1 MFGSLV
7 KAAAL
12 GALTLL
18 LGASTTVQAKAN
30 GIDTDVHSLR
40 AFTLE
45 LPYVDE
51 GFQMRNYDFGG
62 DAIVNTLS
70 RIRLTPDLQSR
81 MGWVWSTTPLPD
93 DYWKVEFE
101 IKVGGKGGYLYG
113 DGMGFFVTKERASPG
128 PVFGNRDYFHGL
140 GVLFDTYPN
149 GKHDFSTPFVMGMVG
164 DGKTAYDGAHDGD
177 ANRLG
182 MCEAY
187 FRNLNNPTKVAVT
200 YYKGRFVNV
209 QLQLQPKDKW
219 INCFTINNATLPTGS
234 YLGFTALTGDI
245 SDNHDLISVRA
256 ETLRSEALE
265 NYNFSPDM
273 GVPAA
278 PTISGASF
286 LGTVVK
292 LLLVVGVCV
301 GAFVGYRKYSA
312 DSARRF

>member
-1 MFGSLV
+1 MATSPV
-7 KAAAL
+7 AH
-12 GALTLL
+12 
-18 LGASTTVQAKAN
+18 AKAS
-30 GIDTDVHSLR
+30 GIDTNVHSLR
-40 AFTLE
+40 GFTLE

-51 GFQMRNYDFGG
+51 GFQMRNYDYGG

-70 RIRLTPDLQSR
+70 HIRLTPDSPSR

-149 GKHDFSTPFVMGMVG
+149 GKHDFSTPFVMGMIG

-177 ANRLG
+177 ANRRG

-187 FRNLNNPTKVAVT
+187 FRNLKSPTKVSVT

-209 QLQLQPKDKW
+209 QIQLQPKDQW
-219 INCFTINNATLPTGS
+219 MNCFTITNVTLPDGS

-245 SDNHDLISVRA
+245 SDNHDIISVRA
-256 ETLRSEALE
+256 ETLRAEALE

-273 GVPAA
+273 GIPVA
-278 PTISGASF
+278 PKISGGTFFGTFFKF
-286 LGTVVK
+286 L
-292 LLLVVGVCV
+292 LFAGVCA
-301 GAFVGYRKYSA
+301 GAYVGYKKYSTE
-312 DSARRF
+312 SARRF

>member
-1 MFGSLV
+1 MFGTFT
-7 KAAAL
+7 KAAL
-12 GALTLL
+12 GVLSLL
-18 LGASTTVQAKAN
+18 AVASPAVQAKAK
-30 GIDTDVHSLR
+30 GIETNVHSLR
-40 AFTLE
+40 GFTLE

-51 GFQMRNYDFGG
+51 GFQMRNYDYGG

-70 RIRLTPDLQSR
+70 HIRLTADSPSR
-81 MGWVWSTTPLPD
+81 MGWVWSTAPLPD

-149 GKHDFSTPFVMGMVG
+149 GKHDFSTPFVMGMIG

-177 ANRLG
+177 ANRQG

-187 FRNLNNPTKVAVT
+187 FRNLNSPTKVAVT

-209 QLQLQPKDKW
+209 QIQLQPKDQW
-219 INCFTINNATLPTGS
+219 MNCFTITNVTLPNGS
-234 YLGFTALTGDI
+234 YLGFSALTGDI
-245 SDNHDLISVRA
+245 SDNHDIISVRA
-256 ETLRSEALE
+256 ETLRAEALE

-273 GVPAA
+273 AIPVA
-278 PTISGASF
+278 PKVSGRSF
-286 LGTVVK
+286 FATVFK
-292 LLLVVGVCV
+292 LLLFAGVCA
-301 GAFVGYRKYSA
+301 GAFVGYKKYSTE
-312 DSARRF
+312 SARRF